1 MVRDLSVNQ
10 SLYHRAQK
18 GPERNQSRERS
29 RIGWAINLESPFHEK
44 LFQPAWLL
52 EIIPYPTTTEIAK
65 LAIDEIKA
73 YRIHCSLSSH
83 RVLQELALPPSCS
96 SLKRILYL
104 SWPYWSY
111 YVSRVVTQWQVY
123 RFGIVRSDRASVGG
137 QPQRPFPT
145 RDLPRSYCRGA
156 NVGLVTRQ

>member
-1 MVRDLSVNQ
+1 MVRDLSLNQ

-18 GPERNQSRERS
+18 GPERNQSRERC

-83 RVLQELALPPSCS
+83 RVLQELALPPSWLLSHITGEMERDRKSTRLNS
-96 SLKRILYL
+96 SHQIISYAVFCLK
-104 SWPYWSY
+104 
-111 YVSRVVTQWQVY
+111 
-123 RFGIVRSDRASVGG
+123 
-137 QPQRPFPT
+137 
-145 RDLPRSYCRGA
+145 
-156 NVGLVTRQ
+156 